1 MKLVR
6 LKSKYCFLI
15 NLAIQVC
22 KVMELLIEE
31 TLLGVINKE
40 EKAIERCIEFQ
51 NRNTSNENILAFSG
65 GKDSLVTYHILIR
78 SGVNFIPIYS
88 PPSVDPPELVNF
100 IRQEFNPWCIK
111 NGYPE
116 VIFQKYKINKNYKQ
130 GKGEVTM
137 WSLLRN
143 RALPPTRRMRYCCEV
158 LKERTGEAG
167 DTVYTGVRW
176 EESNS
181 RKKLSMVGF
190 WKHKIMVRPIIDYTQ
205 DEIWEYIHKYKL
217 PYCKLYDEGWERVGC
232 IGCPLSKNQSR
243 ELELYPKYKANYIRA
258 FEGMI
263 EYRKSKGMETEW
275 ETGEDVYKW
284 WIGEIKKEKE
294 VEGQCSMF

>member
-1 MKLVR
+1 
-6 LKSKYCFLI
+6 
-15 NLAIQVC
+15 
-22 KVMELLIEE
+22 MELLIEE

-40 EKAIERCIEFQ
+40 EKAIERCIQFQ
-51 NRNTSNENILAFSG
+51 NRSKTNENILAFSG
-65 GKDSLVTYHILIR
+65 GKDSLVVYHILVR
-78 SGVNFIPIYS
+78 SGVNFTPIYS

-100 IRQEFNPWCIK
+100 IRKEFNPWCSK
-111 NGYPE
+111 NGYPK

-158 LKERTGEAG
+158 LKERTGEIG

-190 WKHKIMVRPIIDYTQ
+190 WKKKIMVRPIIDYTK

-232 IGCPLSKNQSR
+232 IGCPLSKNQTK

-263 EYRKSKGMETEW
+263 KYRKLKGMKTEW
-275 ETGEDVYKW
+275 KTGEDVYKW